1 MVDALFVDS
10 QYGNVGRIDR
20 LHPLAGLRIALDPG
34 HIGGSPWD
42 ERTGKYI
49 VDAKGRRLSEGI
61 MALQIALLLEN
72 DLKRLGATVLLTRR
86 NLSPVTDAD
95 FAEYEKENKTEM
107 FFRKADLEARAE
119 KILGFRPD
127 LTIILHLDES
137 TPSEDHEV
145 EHLKKRCNDTKA
157 YVPGAFSK
165 AELLDQADQEL
176 LQEVLAKPYAWEE
189 SIRLSRHITAR
200 IHQKTGVPLME
211 QVSSVGSHD
220 GLASMIRIEPGVFAR
235 NLYLQ
240 RHLGGL
246 VSSYVELLCYEDPQQ
261 LLALSTHEHSMKI
274 DEKYYP
280 YSQRLLDL
288 VDAVRD
294 GIVDYQRD
302 EQL

>member
-1 MVDALFVDS
+1 
-10 QYGNVGRIDR
+10 
-20 LHPLAGLRIALDPG
+20 
-34 HIGGSPWD
+34 
-42 ERTGKYI
+42 
-49 VDAKGRRLSEGI
+49 
-61 MALQIALLLEN
+61 
-72 DLKRLGATVLLTRR
+72 
-86 NLSPVTDAD
+86 
-95 FAEYEKENKTEM
+95 
-107 FFRKADLEARAE
+107 
-119 KILGFRPD
+119 
-127 LTIILHLDES
+127 
-137 TPSEDHEV
+137 
-145 EHLKKRCNDTKA
+145 
-157 YVPGAFSK
+157 
-165 AELLDQADQEL
+165 
-176 LQEVLAKPYAWEE
+176 
-189 SIRLSRHITAR
+189 
-200 IHQKTGVPLME
+200 ME